1 MGSALAM
8 DGAQGPV
15 GPLRRETEMKKLS
28 APFYFMFSRSLS
40 EKASNLLREK
50 RVRKKGS
57 GEKEI

>member
-1 MGSALAM
+1 M

-50 RVRKKGS
+50 QVRKKGS